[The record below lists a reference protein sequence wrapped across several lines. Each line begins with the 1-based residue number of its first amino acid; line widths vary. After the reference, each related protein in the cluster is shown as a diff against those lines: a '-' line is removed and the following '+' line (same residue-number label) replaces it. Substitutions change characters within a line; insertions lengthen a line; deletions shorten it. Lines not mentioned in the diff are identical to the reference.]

1 MQTKIAET
9 LRLLRIQK
17 GLTQEALSKELNIS
31 RQVYSYYE
39 NGKRLPD
46 LITACMLAD
55 YYHISLD
62 KLVLSG
68 LRPNPVPPDVITGL
82 RPKPVPPDKLFEDLL
97 PEHQKILNAYQRL
110 SPEDQKCLRSYL
122 EFLDKKEK

>member
-1 MQTKIAET
+1 MRTKIAET

-62 KLVLSG
+62 KLV
-68 LRPNPVPPDVITGL
+68 ITGL